1 MTDFSDRLYVRH
13 ENVDNE
19 IDWTWVKE
27 DTGSWDGPR
36 DDWLFS
42 HKHKYFEHVKQR
54 RVVITAGGNM
64 GLYARLYSKLFDHVY
79 VFEPDILNFHCLVMN
94 TQCMNVF
101 KMNCALGSEAKLV
114 AMDVGSHTNR
124 GMFNVLSGI
133 EGTVPMIKIDSFNFP
148 IVDLLQL
155 DVERVE
161 FDVLIGAK
169 ETIDRCRPVIV
180 VECGKTD
187 PIRKFMEEIGYKDV
201 EQSAADTIWI
211 PK

>member
-1 MTDFSDRLYVRH
+1 
-13 ENVDNE
+13 
-19 IDWTWVKE
+19 
-27 DTGSWDGPR
+27 
-36 DDWLFS
+36 
-42 HKHKYFEHVKQR
+42 
-54 RVVITAGGNM
+54 
-64 GLYARLYSKLFDHVY
+64 
-79 VFEPDILNFHCLVMN
+79 
-94 TQCMNVF
+94 MNVF

-133 EGTVPMIKIDSFNFP
+133 EGTVPMIKLDSFNFP